1 MHCDTAWRMRLLAMT
16 PWSAGMSE
24 SIRRESIVITPY
36 FSESTVKRDAEAE
49 EPPSCGTENAGNPS
63 LSFVAGL
70 FASDDGSDLLGALD
84 AEEVG
89 GADEVGVGDD
99 DGAADDD
106 LSDVGDASDDS
117 VMDGDG
123 SEGSAEP
130 FPCDR
135 RNSEGRA

>member
-1 MHCDTAWRMRLLAMT
+1 MRLLAMT

-70 FASDDGSDLLGALD
+70 FASDDGIDSPGALD

-89 GADEVGVGDD
+89 VGDE

-106 LSDVGDASDDS
+106 VSDAGDVLDGPASDDS
-117 VMDGDG
+117 VVDRAG
-123 SEGSAEP
+123 SDGSAEP

>member
-1 MHCDTAWRMRLLAMT
+1 MRLLAMT

-36 FSESTVKRDAEAE
+36 FTESTVKRDAEAE

-70 FASDDGSDLLGALD
+70 FASDDGSDSLGALD
-84 AEEVG
+84 AEEVS
-89 GADEVGVGDD
+89 APDEVAASDE
-99 DGAADDD
+99 DGAADEDV
-106 LSDVGDASDDS
+106 SDAGDA
-117 VMDGDG
+117 VDGDG

>member
-1 MHCDTAWRMRLLAMT
+1 MT

-70 FASDDGSDLLGALD
+70 FSSDDGSDSLGALD
-84 AEEVG
+84 TEELG
-89 GADEVGVGDD
+89 AADEVGTAEDTKA
-99 DGAADDD
+99 AADDV
-106 LSDVGDASDDS
+106 SDAGD
-117 VMDGDG
+117 VVDGDG

>member
-1 MHCDTAWRMRLLAMT
+1 MT

-24 SIRRESIVITPY
+24 SIRRESMVITPY

-49 EPPSCGTENAGNPS
+49 EPPSCGTEKAGNPS

-70 FASDDGSDLLGALD
+70 FASDDGIDSLGAFE

-89 GADEVGVGDD
+89 VCDDE
-99 DGAADDD
+99 AADDD
-106 LSDVGDASDDS
+106 VSDADDVADGAVSDDS
-117 VMDGDG
+117 AVDGPGSDG
-123 SEGSAEP
+123 FAEP
-130 FPCDR
+130 FPCDK

>member
-1 MHCDTAWRMRLLAMT
+1 MRLLAMT

>member
-1 MHCDTAWRMRLLAMT
+1 MRLLAMT

-70 FASDDGSDLLGALD
+70 FASDDGIASLGALD
-84 AEEVG
+84 
-89 GADEVGVGDD
+89 ADEVGVGDD
-99 DGAADDD
+99 DGTAEDAETADDD
-106 LSDVGDASDDS
+106 ASDAGDVLEGAASDDS
-117 VMDGDG
+117 VVDGAG
-123 SEGSAEP
+123 SDGSAEP
-130 FPCDR
+130 FLCDK